1 MHASK
6 PVQAIRLYDPAIDRS
21 KIDSEIIQRYA
32 RERDPALLAF
42 LPGKA
47 PVRFHLRRIS
57 RRLWD
62 WVEQAFNEA
71 DRQTR
76 AFRAAVIRVE
86 NLPSENGASID
97 WKPAILK
104 DQGGFDVA
112 MTELELERF
121 AYADVYEIGDVAWVA
136 SFFPLD
142 CVASWRLLPSSAQVW
157 DQMRFSPSADT
168 SQSDAVPNSAAP
180 KAPQE
185 PSAAPSGDVPTAA
198 TVPAIASPVASTSQ
212 PEAAPAALST

>member
-1 MHASK
+1 MQTSK

-21 KIDSEIIQRYA
+21 KIDAEIIQRYA

-71 DRQTR
+71 DKQTR

-86 NLPSENGASID
+86 NMPAENGSRLD
-97 WKPAILK
+97 WHPAILK

-112 MTELELERF
+112 MTEIELERF
-121 AYADVYEIGDVAWVA
+121 AYADIYEIGDVAWTS

-142 CVASWRLLPSSAQVW
+142 CVAQWRLLPSSAQVW
-157 DQMRFSPSADT
+157 DQMRCYPSADT
-168 SQSDAVPNSAAP
+168 SPSDAVQSSGEHR
-180 KAPQE
+180 APQE

-198 TVPAIASPVASTSQ
+198 TVPAIVSSVESTS
-212 PEAAPAALST
+212 PPVEAPAAP